1 MHCSRG
7 EKRFETAS
15 AGRTARFFPRAGIKN
30 IQKNPASSLSCIG
43 ISRLFSGNGARLSNK
58 TSPDGCGVPAKKA
71 GRPHPR
77 INGFAVIAGEAAPEF
92 IIGPRFA
99 RTRWPRL

>member
-30 IQKNPASSLSCIG
+30 IQKNPVSTLPCIG
-43 ISRLFSGNGARLSNK
+43 IAAFFQETGR
-58 TSPDGCGVPAKKA
+58 GCRTKRVRTAA
-71 GRPHPR
+71 ACLQRRQAVLIPH
-77 INGFAVIAGEAAPEF
+77 NGFAVIAGEAAPEF